1 MIIFMGYPKCS
12 TCKKA
17 KAWLDEHHIIYME
30 RDIVKEHPSKE
41 ELTCWFQQ
49 FDLPLNQYFNTSG
62 NLYKEMN
69 LKEKRKHLS
78 EEEQLTLLASNGML
92 IRRPF
97 IVSKN
102 GILIGFKEALWEDFF
117 LDH

>member
-1 MIIFMGYPKCS
+1 MITFIWYPKCS

-17 KAWLDEHHIIYME
+17 KAWLDEHHIVYIE

-41 ELTCWFQQ
+41 ELTCWLHS
-49 FDLPLNQYFNTSG
+49 FDLSLNQYFNTSG

-78 EEEQLTLLASNGML
+78 EEEQLALLGSDGML
-92 IRRPF
+92 VRRPL
-97 IVSKN
+97 IISKS
-102 GILIGFKEALWEDFF
+102 GALIGFKEALWEDFF
-117 LDH
+117 LNH